1 VKAAV
6 RSALLAAASTVALYG
21 LMVGLEKLMNRFG
34 EGR

>member
-6 RSALLAAASTVALYG
+6 RSAVLAAASTVALYG
-21 LMVGLEKLMNRFG
+21 LMLALEKLMDRLR